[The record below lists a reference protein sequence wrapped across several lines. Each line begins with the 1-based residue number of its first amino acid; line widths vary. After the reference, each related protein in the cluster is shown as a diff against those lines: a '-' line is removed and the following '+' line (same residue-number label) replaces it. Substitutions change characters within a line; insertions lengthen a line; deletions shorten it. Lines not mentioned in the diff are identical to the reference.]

1 MPPPAECM
9 PAMNAQDQFDCLY
22 DNLETKGPM
31 ADCSKFI
38 KGYNESIK
46 KGKFTK
52 AQDKLFEGRAEGD
65 LIKREYKTKDIK
77 DRDTDSKSSQGF
89 DKTNELFADP
99 DFEATN
105 RFDQKKAV
113 EAAGGVIEAAT
124 KRLSRQGSLLTRDQ
138 VKKALETEYVQ
149 ALVEYDSDR
158 DTGTGA
164 GSSISSKFNLRAGGV
179 ARANL
184 GKGESASL
192 DSEQARQVAD
202 TTEVK
207 DFDETTTQ
215 ESSQRK
221 KVYASQT
228 DQVGNLD
235 LGETKGI
242 IKDEVSKEI
251 LLSANKKINA
261 ADIAR
266 NITTQSKKDY
276 FTV

>member
-1 MPPPAECM
+1 MKNSDFAKRIKQYKDDTTITTENQAEEVLTLFSE
-9 PAMNAQDQFDCLY
+9 AALDGAIELNESALDQIQGFFTRIFNSLIGREADLRFDSGK
-22 DNLETKGPM
+22 DVF
-31 ADCSKFI
+31 KFI

-65 LIKREYKTKDIK
+65 LIKREYTTKEMK

-113 EAAGGVIEAAT
+113 QAAGGVIEAAT
-124 KRLSRQGSLLTRDQ
+124 KRLWRQGSLLTRDQ
-138 VKKALETEYVQ
+138 FKKALENEYIQ

-179 ARANL
+179 AKANL

-221 KVYASQT
+221 KS
-228 DQVGNLD
+228 
-235 LGETKGI
+235 
-242 IKDEVSKEI
+242 I
-251 LLSANKKINA
+251 L
-261 ADIAR
+261 
-266 NITTQSKKDY
+266 
-276 FTV
+276 F